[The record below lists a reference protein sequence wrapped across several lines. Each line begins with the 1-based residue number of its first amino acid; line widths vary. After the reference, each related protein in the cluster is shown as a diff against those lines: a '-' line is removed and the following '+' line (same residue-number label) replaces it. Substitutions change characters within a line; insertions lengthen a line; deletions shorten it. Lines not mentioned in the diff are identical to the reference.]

1 MDSNGDFFCKGTCYA
16 HSEPLPSAQSSS
28 TSSSSSSTSSKS
40 PLVLF
45 VSGLLLS
52 SSLSLPA
59 QLLIEFL
66 SGQLG
71 FLEDVKASSRISH
84 AFFLGN
90 SAKLPREPFQRIIQ
104 NVKEIET
111 SSCGVSLLDELLSEV
126 EFSVFERLTAAGA
139 SFRLHFAHSGANR
152 RGFLARS
159 PAAAASLASPSLC
172 ALLLAGTR
180 HESLPRADSKPRR
193 AGDRGAKHPGHS
205 ETDHSAVI
213 RSGCHGVDPTMGRS
227 VPHDAEYVPYFL
239 REQRV

>member
-16 HSEPLPSAQSSS
+16 HSEPLPATT
-28 TSSSSSSTSSKS
+28 TSSSSSSSSSSSKS

-104 NVKEIET
+104 NAKEIET

-126 EFSVFERLTAAGA
+126 EFSVFERLTLAGA
-139 SFRLHFAHSGANR
+139 SFRLHFAHSGTNR

-213 RSGCHGVDPTMGRS
+213 RSGRDGVDPAMGRS
-227 VPHDAEYVPYFL
+227 LPHDAEYVPYFL
-239 REQRV
+239 RIK

>member
-16 HSEPLPSAQSSS
+16 HSEPLPSTS
-28 TSSSSSSTSSKS
+28 TSSSTATSSSSSSKS

-104 NVKEIET
+104 NAKEIEA

-126 EFSVFERLTAAGA
+126 EFLVFERLTIAGA
-139 SFRLHFAHSGANR
+139 SFRLHFAHSGTDR

-159 PAAAASLASPSLC
+159 PAAAAPLASPALC

-193 AGDRGAKHPGHS
+193 AGDRGAEHPGHS
-205 ETDHSAVI
+205 ETADSAAI
-213 RSGCHGVDPTMGRS
+213 RAGCHGVDAAMGRS
-227 VPHDAEYVPYFL
+227 VPHDAEHLPYFL
-239 REQRV
+239 REKRV

>member
-1 MDSNGDFFCKGTCYA
+1 MI
-16 HSEPLPSAQSSS
+16 
-28 TSSSSSSTSSKS
+28 
-40 PLVLF
+40 LF
-45 VSGLLLS
+45 
-52 SSLSLPA
+52 
-59 QLLIEFL
+59 I
-66 SGQLG
+66 
-71 FLEDVKASSRISH
+71 
-84 AFFLGN
+84 
-90 SAKLPREPFQRIIQ
+90 
-104 NVKEIET
+104 
-111 SSCGVSLLDELLSEV
+111 
-126 EFSVFERLTAAGA
+126 FERLTLAGA
-139 SFRLHFAHSGANR
+139 SFRLHFAHSGTNR

-213 RSGCHGVDPTMGRS
+213 RTGCHGVDPAMGRS

>member
-16 HSEPLPSAQSSS
+16 HSEPLPSAS
-28 TSSSSSSTSSKS
+28 TSSSTATSSSSSSKS

-104 NVKEIET
+104 NAKEIEA

-126 EFSVFERLTAAGA
+126 EFLVFERLTIAGA
-139 SFRLHFAHSGANR
+139 SFRLHFAHSGTDR

-159 PAAAASLASPSLC
+159 PAAAAPLASPALC

-193 AGDRGAKHPGHS
+193 AGDRGAEHPGHS
-205 ETDHSAVI
+205 ETADSAAI
-213 RSGCHGVDPTMGRS
+213 RAGCHGVDAAMGRS
-227 VPHDAEYVPYFL
+227 VPHDAEHLPYFL
-239 REQRV
+239 REKRV